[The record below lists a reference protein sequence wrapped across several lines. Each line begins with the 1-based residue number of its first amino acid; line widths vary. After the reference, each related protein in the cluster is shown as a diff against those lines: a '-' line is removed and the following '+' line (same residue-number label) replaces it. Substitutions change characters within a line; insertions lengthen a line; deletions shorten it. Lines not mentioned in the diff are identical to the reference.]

1 MWIDFPAPSQI
12 PQLRQLWKIAFGDED
27 AFLDLFFQHA
37 FSCQRCRC
45 VLEED
50 RIAAVLYWF
59 DCSLENRKIAYIY
72 AVATHPDFRNQGLC
86 RKLMADT
93 HAILA
98 QQGYSGAVLVPQK
111 ESLRTMYAGMG
122 YRDCGGLNRFECTA
136 GNRQL
141 PVRTVGAEEFA
152 ALRRTLLP
160 AGGVVQEGENLPFLA
175 SQLQFYAGP
184 DFLLTAYAEEDV
196 LHGIELLGD
205 SAAAP
210 GILAALGFSRGTFRT
225 PGAELPFAMFHPL
238 EETCP
243 APGYFGFAFD

>member
-1 MWIDFPAPSQI
+1 MWIDHPASGQI

-37 FSCQRCRC
+37 YAPDRCRC
-45 VLEED
+45 VRMDD

-59 DCSLENRKIAYIY
+59 DCSLENKKFAYIY

-93 HAILA
+93 HQILSGR
-98 QQGYSGAVLVPQK
+98 GYAGVVLVPQK
-111 ESLRTMYAGMG
+111 ESLRAMYAGMG
-122 YRDCGGLNRFECTA
+122 YRDCGGLNLFDCTA
-136 GNRQL
+136 ENRQL
-141 PVRTVGAEEFA
+141 PVRTIGAEEFA
-152 ALRRTLLP
+152 VLRRTFLP
-160 AGGVVQEGENLPFLA
+160 AGGIVQEGENLPFLA

-184 DFLLTAYAEEDV
+184 DFLLTAYAEKDV

-205 SAAAP
+205 SSVAP
-210 GILAALGFSRGTFRT
+210 GILASLGFQKGTFRT
-225 PGAELPFAMFHPL
+225 PGHSPFAMFHPL

-243 APGYFGFAFD
+243 VPGYFGFAFD